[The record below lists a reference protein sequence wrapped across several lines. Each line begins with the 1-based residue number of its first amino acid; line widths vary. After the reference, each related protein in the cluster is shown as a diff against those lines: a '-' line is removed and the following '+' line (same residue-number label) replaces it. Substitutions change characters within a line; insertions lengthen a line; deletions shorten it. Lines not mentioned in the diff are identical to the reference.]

1 MDTRDY
7 LQNQRDQIHYLQN
20 ALIQLESARQYLKL
34 AKGST
39 FALGQLDDLI
49 TDVQDELNDASTLM

>member
-7 LQNQRDQIHYLQN
+7 LQSQRDQIHYLQN
-20 ALIQLESARQYLKL
+20 ALIQLENARQCLKS
-34 AKGST
+34 AKSST
-39 FALGQLDDLI
+39 FVLGQLDDLI